1 MLLKYLT
8 AEIALAAA
16 LSPVCDLKVQQPW
29 KEAVNRVWI
38 DSMINFPKS
47 SSQWEESAEPASF
60 DTSHLAICEDRQPET
75 QRPSGLALDSLS
87 SKGQR
92 LCSPSTL
99 FLHSYT
105 MKIEHLTVGDVMQ
118 CTMIKQFLQNK

>member
-38 DSMINFPKS
+38 DPNIL
-47 SSQWEESAEPASF
+47 
-60 DTSHLAICEDRQPET
+60 TSHLAICEDRQPET